1 MTGSEGT
8 EPAIVD
14 PRPRLPR
21 AAGDVIVAVLVLM
34 LTFAPSPGDAYQPP
48 APLTIGLAVV
58 AVLTLPLR
66 RRWPIPVLVGVV
78 VLFAVAAFTGALN
91 PGLALAVAV
100 GMFGVTNR
108 LTRGAGVFATAV
120 TVVVVVALCL
130 IAVLPDWDP
139 RVIQYGLTTLIGAA
153 IGDATRSRRDYITA
167 ITERAERAEQTREA
181 EARRRVSEE
190 RLRIARDLHD
200 AVAHQ
205 ISVISLNA
213 GVASSALA
221 SRPDRAEEAL
231 ATIRSAARTVLGEIG
246 DLMDV
251 LRADESADPSAPRTA
266 PQPSLDQLDRL
277 VQGFRDG
284 GLDVT
289 VRTEGDLRAAPGAP
303 SRVAY
308 RVVQEALTNAHKH
321 GAEHR
326 AHVLLTTDADALTV
340 VVTNPVDDA
349 VRDAA
354 ALGSRLGLTG
364 LRERVASVRGTVETG
379 PVPGGWRVLAK
390 LPIPSG
396 TIPGIPP
403 DGIGERGA
411 S

>member
-1 MTGSEGT
+1 MTGT
-8 EPAIVD
+8 EDAPPAIVD

-58 AVLTLPLR
+58 AVLVLPLR
-66 RRWPIPVLVGVV
+66 RRWPLPVLAGVV

-108 LTRGAGVFATAV
+108 LTRGAGFIATAL
-120 TVVVVVALCL
+120 TVVVVVGLCL
-130 IAVLPDWDP
+130 IVVLPDWDP
-139 RVIQYGLTTLIGAA
+139 RVIQYGLTTVIGAA
-153 IGDATRSRRDYITA
+153 VGDATRSRRDYITA

-221 SRPDRAEEAL
+221 SRPERAEQAL

-246 DLMDV
+246 DLMEV
-251 LRADESADPSAPRTA
+251 LRADESGDPSAVRTA

-277 VQGFRDG
+277 VQGFIDG
-284 GLDVT
+284 GLEVT
-289 VRTEGDLRAAPGAP
+289 VRTEGDLRAVGDAP

-321 GAEHR
+321 GVEHR
-326 AHVLLTTDADALTV
+326 AHVLLAAGADALTV
-340 VVTNPVDDA
+340 VVTNPVDDGRTDGGG
-349 VRDAA
+349 VDAA
-354 ALGSRLGLTG
+354 APGSRLGLTG

-379 PVPGGWRVLAK
+379 PVPGGWRLQARLPLA
-390 LPIPSG
+390 PSR
-396 TIPGIPP
+396 
-403 DGIGERGA
+403 DDERA
-411 S
+411 AP